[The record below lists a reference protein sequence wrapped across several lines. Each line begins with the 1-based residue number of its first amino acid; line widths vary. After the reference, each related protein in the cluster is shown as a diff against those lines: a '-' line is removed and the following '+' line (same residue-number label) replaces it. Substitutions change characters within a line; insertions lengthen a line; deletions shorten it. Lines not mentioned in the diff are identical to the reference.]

1 LLEVIAGTL
10 PVTSGTVRLK
20 GESLEG
26 TPTWQRDVSLLQARD
41 HTFPSLSVREALQ
54 LAEVEQVPSYVEPL
68 LDQRMS
74 SLSGG
79 EKQKA
84 AMTIALNSRDTPLLG
99 MLDEPFSALD
109 TDAIGRITETIQ
121 QAKID
126 TFLFAL
132 PASIS

>member
-1 LLEVIAGTL
+1 
-10 PVTSGTVRLK
+10 
-20 GESLEG
+20 
-26 TPTWQRDVSLLQARD
+26 
-41 HTFPSLSVREALQ
+41 
-54 LAEVEQVPSYVEPL
+54 
-68 LDQRMS
+68 
-74 SLSGG
+74 
-79 EKQKA
+79 
-84 AMTIALNSRDTPLLG
+84 MTIALNSRDTPLLG